1 MNEAKRIRLI
11 CSNTQLQSWTMTAS
25 VRQARAKLSSLL
37 ESAAKGE
44 EVIITSHGQ
53 PRARLVAIPGA
64 KGGRVDLAKI
74 RRLARQAATGKK
86 PHPDATRIISD
97 SRDRI

>member
-1 MNEAKRIRLI
+1 
-11 CSNTQLQSWTMTAS
+11 MTAS
-25 VRQARAKLSSLL
+25 IREARAKLSSLL

-53 PRARLVAIPGA
+53 PRARLVAIPSS
-64 KGGRVDLAKI
+64 KGGRLDLTRI
-74 RRLARQAATGKK
+74 RRLARQASTGKT

-97 SRDRI
+97 SRDRT